1 MHCPYCGHDD
11 TRVLDS
17 RPTDEGVSIRR
28 RRECAMCSRRFTTYE
43 RVEETPLLV
52 VKKDGRRESFDRQK
66 LLKGILTACEKRP
79 VPLSRLESLV
89 RDLEREVRDQGID
102 EVPSHSLGEL
112 VMDRLQTI
120 DPVAYV
126 RFASVYRDF
135 TDLRGFKDLLERLEH
150 RAEPDAH

>member
-1 MHCPYCGHDD
+1 MHCPFCGHDD

-17 RPTDEGVSIRR
+17 RPTDEGGSIRR

-43 RVEETPLLV
+43 RVEEPPLLV

-79 VPLSRLESLV
+79 VSLARLETVV
-89 RDLEREVRDQGID
+89 RDLEREVRDQGMD
-102 EVPSHSLGEL
+102 EVPSHTLGEL
-112 VMDRLQTI
+112 VMDRLQGL

-150 RAEPDAH
+150 RTDTDPH